1 MNTLE
6 LLEQARLALLRA
18 EVELAVIDDR
28 DYGVP
33 FTLQAIARRADTRAC
48 TLRAVKEAFRAID
61 RQIVT
66 A

>member
-6 LLEQARLALLRA
+6 LLEKARLALIRA
-18 EVELAVIDDR
+18 EVELSVIDDR

-33 FTLQAIARRADTRAC
+33 FTLQAIARRADVRAC
-48 TLRAVKEAFRAID
+48 TLRDVKDAYRALSAEIC
-61 RQIVT
+61 